1 MGSGKFNDKNANAN
15 YEWTDDMNLILDKM
29 RMNCIALSDHHKYRY
44 TFYKDKLI
52 LFRFPIILL
61 SGVNTFVSV
70 GLTGIADQMIISIST
85 SIISLICGII
95 TSLELYLNFQKK
107 MESELMSHKEY
118 YRLSVEIFKVISL
131 DIENRK
137 VDGKAFLEEK
147 FSTYEKLLQSSNV
160 VEASYIISTLTP
172 TGPVIMDETNLRD
185 NDIESQKR
193 TSSTFIPGVQSITQ
207 PHLYKLKQ
215 KNKDMAKSSVNIVRT
230 TNTDTRRN
238 NRRIEEMDKEINKYK
253 EDIEELKNSLAVTVR
268 NNNRTNFF
276 EGQQIE
282 GNYRGRGRWYPGII
296 SGINRDG
303 TYNIDYDDGEIER
316 FIGELNIRVKDT
328 YSYSS
333 PSRDYDEPR
342 RRDYD
347 EPRRRDYDESRR
359 RGYNDSRDGDIP
371 LEEGTKIEA
380 NYRGRGKWYRGIIS
394 RKRANG
400 TFDIDYEDG
409 EKELGVD
416 STLIR
421 KLEGSPSLS
430 RGQRNDRNRRLEEGM
445 KVEANYRGRGKWFP
459 AVISRE
465 RANDTFDIIYDD
477 GDRELGVDRYL
488 IRHREDNSRRR
499 SRSPSQETTDDEITI
514 GTKIEA
520 RFKGTSKW
528 YAGKINNKNL
538 DGTYNIIYDD
548 GDIERH
554 VKRDMIRKK
563 EDDIPPPLPKPAAE
577 SESTEADS
585 AASAASEETVTPSED
600 TAPPAAVEVSAAPVA
615 EVNAEEGG

>member
-15 YEWTDDMNLILDKM
+15 YEWSDDMNLILDKM

-70 GLTGIADQMIISIST
+70 GLTGITDQMIISIST

-172 TGPVIMDETNLRD
+172 TEPVVIDENESNF
-185 NDIESQKR
+185 NDIENQR
-193 TSSTFIPGVQSITQ
+193 RLSSFIPGVQSFTQ

-215 KNKDMAKSSVNIVRT
+215 KNKDMAKSTMNI
-230 TNTDTRRN
+230 TRPANADSKRN
-238 NRRIEEMDKEINKYK
+238 NKRIEEMDKEMNRYK
-253 EDIEELKNSLAVTVR
+253 EDIEDLKHTLSVVAVR
-268 NNNRTNFF
+268 NNNRSKFI

-282 GNYRGRGRWYPGII
+282 ANYRGRGRWFPGRI

-333 PSRDYDEPR
+333 PSRGYNESR
-342 RRDYD
+342 RRDY
-347 EPRRRDYDESRR
+347 
-359 RGYNDSRDGDIP
+359 NDSRYGDIS
-371 LEEGTKIEA
+371 LEEGMKVEA
-380 NYRGRGKWYRGIIS
+380 NYKGNGKWYPGIIS
-394 RKRANG
+394 RKRLNG

-409 EKELGVD
+409 EKELNVD
-416 STLIR
+416 SYKIR
-421 KLEGSPSLS
+421 ILEGSPSLS
-430 RGQRNDRNRRLEEGM
+430 RGHRNDRNRRLEEGM
-445 KVEANYRGRGKWFP
+445 KVDGNYRGRGRWFP

-465 RANDTFDIIYDD
+465 RANGLFDIEYED
-477 GDRELGVDRYL
+477 GEKELEVESDL
-488 IRHREDNSRRR
+488 IREREHNSRRR
-499 SRSPSQETTDDEITI
+499 SSSPSQETTYDEIAI

-520 RFKGTSKW
+520 RFNGGSKW
-528 YAGKINNKNL
+528 FPGRITNKRGDN
-538 DGTYNIIYDD
+538 TYDIIYND
-548 GDIERH
+548 GDFEH
-554 VKRDMIRKK
+554 NVKRHMIRKK
-563 EDDIPPPLPKPAAE
+563 EDNVPPPLP
-577 SESTEADS
+577 
-585 AASAASEETVTPSED
+585 TPVMRDKIRYKRDYDVNTIIKIQRWYKRWKIKKSED
-600 TAPPAAVEVSAAPVA
+600 KK
-615 EVNAEEGG
+615 

>member
-15 YEWTDDMNLILDKM
+15 YEWSDDMNLILDKM

-70 GLTGIADQMIISIST
+70 GLTGITDQIIISIST

-95 TSLELYLNFQKK
+95 TSLELYLNFQKR

-172 TGPVIMDETNLRD
+172 TEPVVMDENNLQDKD
-185 NDIESQKR
+185 NDIENQRRMS
-193 TSSTFIPGVQSITQ
+193 TSFIPGVQSITQ

-215 KNKDMAKSSVNIVRT
+215 KNKDMAKSSMNIVRAV
-230 TNTDTRRN
+230 NTDTKRN
-238 NRRIEEMDKEINKYK
+238 NKRIEEIDKEMNRYK
-253 EDIEELKNSLAVTVR
+253 EDIEDLKTTLAVVNTR
-268 NNNRTNFF
+268 QSNNFV

-282 GNYRGRGRWYPGII
+282 GNYRGRGRWYPGRI

-316 FIGELNIRVKDT
+316 YIGERHIRMKDT

-333 PSRDYDEPR
+333 PSRGYDEPR
-342 RRDYD
+342 
-347 EPRRRDYDESRR
+347 SR
-359 RGYNDSRDGDIP
+359 NNF
-371 LEEGTKIEA
+371 LEEGMKIEA
-380 NYRGRGKWYRGIIS
+380 RYRGRSKWYPGKINRIN
-394 RKRANG
+394 RDG
-400 TFDIDYEDG
+400 TFDIIYDDG
-409 EKELGVD
+409 EREIDVD
-416 STLIR
+416 SNMIR
-421 KLEGSPSLS
+421 KLEESQAVS
-430 RGQRNDRNRRLEEGM
+430 RRERNDRNTRLEEGM
-445 KVEANYRGRGKWFP
+445 KVECNYRGRGKWFP

-465 RANDTFDIIYDD
+465 RVNGTFDIDYDD
-477 GDRELGVDRYL
+477 GEKEMGVESNL
-488 IRHREDNSRRR
+488 IRERENNSRKRR
-499 SRSPSQETTDDEITI
+499 SPSPSQETTYEEIAI

-520 RFKGTSKW
+520 RYKGGSKW
-528 YAGKINNKNL
+528 FQGRITNKQSDN
-538 DGTYNIIYDD
+538 TYDIIYSD
-548 GDIERH
+548 GDFEEN
-554 VKRDMIRKK
+554 VKRHMIRKK
-563 EDDIPPPLPKPAAE
+563 EDNVPPPIPKPE
-577 SESTEADS
+577 QRDKIPFKSDYDINSIIKIQRWYKRWKTKK
-585 AASAASEETVTPSED
+585 SED
-600 TAPPAAVEVSAAPVA
+600 KK
-615 EVNAEEGG
+615 

>member
-15 YEWTDDMNLILDKM
+15 YEWSDDMNLILDKM

-70 GLTGIADQMIISIST
+70 GLTGITDQLIISIST

-95 TSLELYLNFQKK
+95 TSLELYLNFQKR

-172 TGPVIMDETNLRD
+172 TEPVVVDENEANL
-185 NDIESQKR
+185 NDIENQR
-193 TSSTFIPGVQSITQ
+193 RLSSFIPGVQSITQ

-215 KNKDMAKSSVNIVRT
+215 KNKDMAKSTMNITRP
-230 TNTDTRRN
+230 TNADSKRN
-238 NRRIEEMDKEINKYK
+238 YKRIEEMDKEMNRYK
-253 EDIEELKNSLAVTVR
+253 EDIEELRNTLSMVTVR

-282 GNYRGRGRWYPGII
+282 GNYRGRGRWYPGRI

-316 FIGELNIRVKDT
+316 FIEELNIRVKDT

-333 PSRDYDEPR
+333 PSRGYDEPR
-342 RRDYD
+342 RRDC
-347 EPRRRDYDESRR
+347 
-359 RGYNDSRDGDIP
+359 NDSRSRNDSF
-371 LEEGTKIEA
+371 EEGTKIEA
-380 NYRGRGKWYRGIIS
+380 RYRGRSKWYPGKIRRIN
-394 RKRANG
+394 RDG
-400 TFDIDYEDG
+400 TFDIIYDDG
-409 EKELGVD
+409 EREIGVD
-416 STLIR
+416 SNMIR
-421 KLEGSPSLS
+421 KLEESLSAS
-430 RGQRNDRNRRLEEGM
+430 RGQRNDRNRRFEEGM
-445 KVEANYRGRGKWFP
+445 KVESNYRGRGKWFP

-465 RANDTFDIIYDD
+465 RVNGTFDINYDD
-477 GDRELGVDRYL
+477 GERELGVDGNL
-488 IRHREDNSRRR
+488 IRQREDNSRRR
-499 SRSPSQETTDDEITI
+499 SRSSSPSQETTYEEIAI

-520 RFKGTSKW
+520 RFKGGSKW
-528 YAGKINNKNL
+528 FQGRITNKRSDN
-538 DGTYNIIYDD
+538 TYDIIYSD
-548 GDIERH
+548 GDFEEN
-554 VKRDMIRKK
+554 VKRHMIRKK
-563 EDDIPPPLPKPAAE
+563 EDNVPSPIPKPE
-577 SESTEADS
+577 QRDTIPFKSDYDVNSIIKIQRWYKRWKTKK
-585 AASAASEETVTPSED
+585 SEE
-600 TAPPAAVEVSAAPVA
+600 
-615 EVNAEEGG
+615 NK

>member
-1 MGSGKFNDKNANAN
+1 MGSEKINDKNANPK

-131 DIENRK
+131 DVENRK

-172 TGPVIMDETNLRD
+172 TEPVIMDETNLRD

-253 EDIEELKNSLAVTVR
+253 EDIEDLKNSLAVTVR
-268 NNNRTNFF
+268 NNNRTDFF
-276 EGQQIE
+276 EGQKIE
-282 GNYRGRGRWYPGII
+282 GNYRGRGRWFPGRI

-303 TYNIDYDDGEIER
+303 TYNIDYDDGEIEK

-347 EPRRRDYDESRR
+347 EPRRR
-359 RGYNDSRDGDIP
+359 GYNDSRDGDIP
-371 LEEGTKIEA
+371 LEEGTKVEG

-477 GDRELGVDRYL
+477 GDRELGVDRDL
-488 IRHREDNSRRR
+488 IRQREDNTRRR

-528 YAGKINNKNL
+528 YAGKIKDKHR
-538 DGTYNIIYDD
+538 DGTYDVKYDD
-548 GDIERH
+548 GDVEFA
-554 VKRDMIRKK
+554 VKRSMIRKK
-563 EDDIPPPLPKPAAE
+563 GDNVPPPLPKPE
-577 SESTEADS
+577 QRDKIPFKSDYDINSIIKIQRWYKRWKTKKI
-585 AASAASEETVTPSED
+585 
-600 TAPPAAVEVSAAPVA
+600 
-615 EVNAEEGG
+615 

>member
-15 YEWTDDMNLILDKM
+15 YEWSDDMNLILDKM

-70 GLTGIADQMIISIST
+70 GLTGITDQIIISIST

-95 TSLELYLNFQKK
+95 TSLELYLNFQKR

-172 TGPVIMDETNLRD
+172 TEPVVMDENNLQDKD
-185 NDIESQKR
+185 NDIENQRRMS
-193 TSSTFIPGVQSITQ
+193 TSFIPGVQSITQ

-215 KNKDMAKSSVNIVRT
+215 KNKDMAKSSMNIVRAV
-230 TNTDTRRN
+230 NTDTKRN
-238 NRRIEEMDKEINKYK
+238 NKRIEEIDKEMNRYK
-253 EDIEELKNSLAVTVR
+253 EDIEDLKTTLAVVNTR
-268 NNNRTNFF
+268 QSNNFV

-282 GNYRGRGRWYPGII
+282 GNYRGRGRWYPGRI

-316 FIGELNIRVKDT
+316 YIGERHIRMKDT

-333 PSRDYDEPR
+333 RSRGYDEPR
-342 RRDYD
+342 
-347 EPRRRDYDESRR
+347 SR
-359 RGYNDSRDGDIP
+359 NNF
-371 LEEGTKIEA
+371 LEEGMKIEA
-380 NYRGRGKWYRGIIS
+380 RYRGRSKWYPGKINRIN
-394 RKRANG
+394 RDG
-400 TFDIDYEDG
+400 TFDIIYDDG
-409 EKELGVD
+409 EREIDVD
-416 STLIR
+416 SNMIR
-421 KLEGSPSLS
+421 KLEESQAVS
-430 RGQRNDRNRRLEEGM
+430 RRERNDRNTRLEEGM
-445 KVEANYRGRGKWFP
+445 KVECNYRGRGKWFP

-465 RANDTFDIIYDD
+465 RVNGTFDIDYDD
-477 GDRELGVDRYL
+477 GEKEMGVESNL
-488 IRHREDNSRRR
+488 IRERENNSRKRR
-499 SRSPSQETTDDEITI
+499 SPSPSQETTYEEIAI

-520 RFKGTSKW
+520 RYKGGSKW
-528 YAGKINNKNL
+528 FQGRITNKQL
-538 DGTYNIIYDD
+538 DNTYDIIYSD
-548 GDIERH
+548 GDFEEN
-554 VKRDMIRKK
+554 VKRHMIRKK
-563 EDDIPPPLPKPAAE
+563 EDNVPPPIPKPE
-577 SESTEADS
+577 QRDKIPFKSDYDINSIIKIQRWYKRWKTKK
-585 AASAASEETVTPSED
+585 SED
-600 TAPPAAVEVSAAPVA
+600 KK
-615 EVNAEEGG
+615 